1 MFRNYLTITFRHLLR
16 QKLFSFISIF
26 GLSMSMSVSLIVLAN
41 IENALEYDTFRPQP
55 ERTYR
60 VITHVTGKQD
70 QIRGS
75 AVAPLPLAGASALLQ
90 TSFVDRYTA
99 AGIYS
104 HICHRP
110 AHYQLTDIS
119 WQLPPTRYIACRIS
133 ILN

>member
-26 GLSMSMSVSLIVLAN
+26 GLSMSMSVCLIVLVN
-41 IENALEYDTFRPQP
+41 INNALEYDTFHPQP

-60 VITHVTGKQD
+60 IITHVTGKQD